1 MLDLDTLDLK
11 RLRAFQLVARQ
22 GSLRVA
28 AEHLRLTVPAVS
40 GQLRKLESDLGLAL
54 FDRMPNKLM
63 LTQAGERFLREAE
76 GVIARA
82 EQALTSIQ
90 QSAPEGRLSVSVG
103 SDHAWYFAP
112 RIRTFFDRYPRV
124 ALSLRVYKSA
134 DAIAALE
141 SGELDVSFGIFRE
154 PPAKLE
160 RQVIAETTLSI
171 AWNPQELGPR
181 KRPTGPADLANQR
194 VMTPPSSTVTRAL
207 IEKTLAPALAKAQTI
222 IEAPTCETAAT
233 FVEMGVGMAL
243 VHTLCI
249 ERRLS
254 PKVHSLDLGPR
265 AGKVAFCA
273 LYRRDALRQPLVR
286 ALVEQMTPPAAR

>member
-22 GSLRVA
+22 GSLRAA

-40 GQLRKLESDLGLAL
+40 GQLRKLEADLGLAL
-54 FDRMPNKLM
+54 FDRAPNKLM
-63 LTQAGERFLREAE
+63 LTPAGERFLREAE

-82 EQALTSIQ
+82 EQALTSLQ
-90 QSAPEGRLSVSVG
+90 QSAPEGRLAVSVG

-112 RIRTFFDRYPRV
+112 RIRSFFDRYPNV

-134 DAIAALE
+134 EAIAALE
-141 SGELDVSFGIFRE
+141 SGALDVSFGIFRE
-154 PPAKLE
+154 PPRRLE
-160 RQVIAETTLSI
+160 RQVIEETTLSI

-181 KRPTGPADLANQR
+181 KRPAGPADLANQR
-194 VMTPPSSTVTRAL
+194 VMTPPGSTVTRAV
-207 IEKTLAPALAKAQTI
+207 IEANLAPALSKAQTI

-254 PKVHSLDLGPR
+254 PRVRSLDLGPR

-273 LYRRDALRQPLVR
+273 LYKCGALRQPLVR
-286 ALVEQMTPPAAR
+286 ALVEQMAGPAAR

>member
-28 AEHLRLTVPAVS
+28 AEHLGLTIPAVS
-40 GQLRKLESDLGLAL
+40 GQLRKLEADLGLAL
-54 FDRMPNKLM
+54 FDRLPNKLM

-82 EQALTSIQ
+82 EQALTSLQ
-90 QSAPEGRLSVSVG
+90 EKAPEGRLAVSVG

-112 RIRTFFDRYPRV
+112 RIRSFFDRYPRV
-124 ALSLRVYKSA
+124 ALSLSVYKSA

-141 SGELDVSFGIFRE
+141 SGALDVSFGIFRA
-154 PPAKLE
+154 PPARLE
-160 RQVIAETTLSI
+160 RQVIEETTLSI

-194 VMTPPSSTVTRAL
+194 VMTPPGSTVTRAIIDKHL
-207 IEKTLAPALAKAQTI
+207 GPALAKAQTI

-233 FVEMGVGMAL
+233 FVEMGVGMAI

-254 PKVHSLDLGPR
+254 PRVRSLDLGPR
-265 AGKVAFCA
+265 GGKVAFCA
-273 LYRRDALRQPLVR
+273 LYRRGALRQPLVR
-286 ALVEQMTPPAAR
+286 ALVEQLAGPRGR

>member
-28 AEHLRLTVPAVS
+28 AEQLRLTVPAVS

-54 FDRMPNKLM
+54 FDRLPNKLL
-63 LTQAGERFLREAE
+63 LTPAGERFLREAE

-82 EQALTSIQ
+82 EQAMMSLQ
-90 QSAPEGRLSVSVG
+90 QSAPEGRLAVSVG

-112 RIRTFFDRYPRV
+112 RIRSFFDRYPNV

-141 SGELDVSFGIFRE
+141 SGELDVSFGIFKE
-154 PPAKLE
+154 PPRRLV
-160 RQVIAETTLSI
+160 RQVIEETTLSI

-181 KRPTGPADLANQR
+181 KRPTGPGDLANQR
-194 VMTPPSSTVTRAL
+194 VMTPPGSTVTRAL
-207 IEKTLAPALAKAQTI
+207 IDKTLAPALAKAQTI

-233 FVEMGVGMAL
+233 FVEMGVGMAI

-254 PKVHSLDLGPR
+254 PRVRSLDLGPR

-286 ALVEQMTPPAAR
+286 ALVEQMAAPAR